1 MDHDTRNPRPPQASS
16 GPRHRA
22 EQGGRRLVYS
32 FYQAGGAGRERPAPQ
47 PEAPASPAWEEPP
60 PPAPEPSYSPYEPYE
75 PQEAYGSQGAYEP
88 QGAYRSQSA
97 YEPQGGYEPQAA
109 HTSILDQYALPKAP
123 PRSEVQAQ
131 RRRRKVDKRALLEK
145 RASLLVLGFLT
156 AGFCVLTLLILLL
169 PRSTESKI
177 EKRDLAKLPQF
188 SLGSY
193 FSGAYTAGIA
203 TYFTDTVPMR
213 DSLKN
218 AGNNFKALFGLPQSE
233 GDVQFVGK
241 VNKVNKDSQASA
253 PAQPSPAASQPESS
267 GSAGP
272 SSAPVGAPQGSLEG
286 AAGRHMEEGPV
297 STQPPA
303 KVDIAQDFDWNNGMI
318 LVKTDGHYRGLELFG
333 GGIGDAYAQALNDLY
348 REVGA
353 NVNIWSMPAPKASE
367 FYTPESAAEYNASQS
382 KCIDETAALLDPGIH
397 SINVCPALAQHANEP
412 IYCRTD
418 HHWQPLGA
426 YYAAQAFASA
436 AGLPF
441 DDLSTYQEGKI
452 ENFVGTL
459 YSVGGVAELLNDP
472 EDFVYYRPAKEH
484 AAVYYDTTFD
494 FIWDDDDLF
503 QEGAEG
509 SDAYLYYLG
518 GDQYVV
524 KADTQTQNGRKLLL
538 IKDSYGNALPPFLT
552 GSFQQ
557 IYAADMRYF
566 ERNLV
571 SFIRDMG
578 ITDVLFT
585 MTTYSMVGDNADNLS
600 NLLTQNAGE
609 TVTDDQPAGG
619 SEGGEE

>member
-1 MDHDTRNPRPPQASS
+1 MDHYTPEGQAERPKAQS
-16 GPRHRA
+16 GPRHAA
-22 EQGGRRLVYS
+22 EPGGRRLVYS
-32 FYQAGGAGRERPAPQ
+32 FYQAGGAGRERPAPPEPQ
-47 PEAPASPAWEEPP
+47 PGPAWEAPA
-60 PPAPEPSYSPYEPYE
+60 PPAPEPSQDHAAYEPYGHDGTR
-75 PQEAYGSQGAYEP
+75 GS
-88 QGAYRSQSA
+88 
-97 YEPQGGYEPQAA
+97 YEPQAA
-109 HTSILDQYALPKAP
+109 RSSILDQYALPAAS
-123 PRSEVQAQ
+123 PRGEAQAQ
-131 RRRRKVDKRALLEK
+131 RRRRKVDRRALLEK
-145 RASLLVLGFLT
+145 RTSLVVLGFLT
-156 AGFCVLTLLILLL
+156 VSFCLLTLFMLLL

-177 EKRDLAKLPQF
+177 EKREFVPPEF
-188 SLGSY
+188 SLQRY
-193 FSGAYTAGIA
+193 FSGKFTAEVA
-203 TYFTDTVPMR
+203 AYFTDTTPMR

-218 AGNNFKALFGLPQSE
+218 AGSNFKALFGLPQSE
-233 GDVQFVGK
+233 GAVQFVGK
-241 VNKVNKDSQASA
+241 VNKVNKGGEAPSQ
-253 PAQPSPAASQPESS
+253 AQPSPAVSQPEGS
-267 GSAGP
+267 GLAEP
-272 SSAPVGAPQGSLEG
+272 TAAPVGAPQASLEG
-286 AAGRHMEEGPV
+286 AAGRHMEEGP
-297 STQPPA
+297 SATQAPA
-303 KVDIAQDFDWNNGMI
+303 KVDIDPDFDWNNGMI

-333 GGIGDAYAQALNDLY
+333 GGTGSVYAQALNDLY

-367 FYTPESAAEYNASQS
+367 FYTPDSAAEYNASQS
-382 KCIDETAALLDPGIH
+382 KCIDDTAALLDPGIH
-397 SINVCPALAQHANEP
+397 SINVCPTLAQHANEP

-426 YYAAQAFASA
+426 YYAAQAFANA

-452 ENFVGTL
+452 EGFVGTL

-472 EDFVYYRPAKEH
+472 EDFVYYRPQKPH
-484 AAVYYDTTFD
+484 SAVYYDTDFS

-503 QEGAEG
+503 QEGASG

-566 ERNLV
+566 QRNLI

-585 MTTYSMVGDNADNLS
+585 MTTYSMVGDNADNLP